1 MCFRI
6 FPKILPDAEDAEN
19 MITADGKNGI
29 IITIDGPS
37 GAGKSTVAKIV
48 AEKLGLLY
56 VDTGGMYRAVA
67 LLVKRSG
74 IDADNEEELER
85 LLLASTITIDRNSE
99 NNVKVLLNSEDVSDK
114 IRSPEISR
122 LSSYLATKRAVR
134 NKLRAIQMHMGAK
147 GNIVAEGRDM
157 GTYVF
162 PDADFK
168 FYLDA
173 SIDERAR
180 RRWLEL
186 NAIGSRSTFYEI
198 KHEIEQRDLQD
209 TERSESPL
217 HPARNAV
224 IIDTTKL
231 SADDVIEMILS
242 EVRN

>member
-1 MCFRI
+1 M
-6 FPKILPDAEDAEN
+6 AG
-19 MITADGKNGI
+19 TKNGI

-48 AEKLGLLY
+48 AETLGLLY
-56 VDTGGMYRAVA
+56 IDTGAMYRAVA

-74 IDADNEEELER
+74 ISADNEEELES
-85 LLLASTITIDRNSE
+85 LLRTSTITVDRNSD
-99 NNVKVLLNSEDVSDK
+99 NNVKAFLNSEDVSDK
-114 IRSPEISR
+114 IRTIEISR
-122 LSSYLATKRAVR
+122 LSSYLATKMVVR
-134 NKLRAIQMHMGAK
+134 NRLRAMQMDMGTK

-162 PDADFK
+162 PNADFK

-186 NAIGSRSTFYEI
+186 RTSDSRLTLNEI
-198 KHEIEQRDLQD
+198 KHEIEQRDAQD
-209 TERSESPL
+209 SERSESPL

-231 SADDVIEMILS
+231 SADEVINIILS
-242 EVRN
+242 EVNN